1 MGSTTIEDSLQKS
14 HVMNTVRATNT
25 TRHRTRSRN
34 GCITCRTRHIKCDET
49 KPVCFNCQRSNR
61 NCVHGQRYT
70 FKNYT
75 AERGPVPR
83 TTRNFETLEF
93 IDHSY
98 TVHRIYGFNKFHN
111 YSSWLRHHTQEEL
124 ERSNKSFDTPTE
136 QLVDVASIMRTLAK
150 VSRLSSEQE
159 MFIHE
164 DSLAQ
169 DLPREQD
176 NDPPVHEDN
185 AITTELFIELIDSL
199 PNFHARDFDAN
210 FGKFIDALCRCIKT
224 HEIDLFTASN
234 AQKTRISKFIQE
246 VFNIETWS
254 DSPSS
259 LKKFE
264 QLQSYGI
271 LMNLYELMLVGL
283 CDAILTG
290 HENMFRSNDQ
300 DNFLSN
306 EILHMNLFDDL
317 SYFLVASSMNLLCL
331 NNLLHRVASNGSGTS
346 TEVQEKLT
354 GIIWDIKRLENNQF
368 VLNFCPQWHMNK
380 LQFGSLKMR
389 RVSIYYNY
397 SIWYLLMMFSLTA
410 EQREILFQPSPLQQ
424 FWHSYVDIDVGRCL
438 DLCKDGVDL
447 RDDPFMSFL
456 LHPPH

>member
-1 MGSTTIEDSLQKS
+1 MESTTIEDSLQKS

-34 GCITCRTRHIKCDET
+34 GCITCRTRHIKCDEN

-159 MFIHE
+159 MF
-164 DSLAQ
+164 
-169 DLPREQD
+169 
-176 NDPPVHEDN
+176 
-185 AITTELFIELIDSL
+185 
-199 PNFHARDFDAN
+199 
-210 FGKFIDALCRCIKT
+210 GKFIDALCRCIKT
-224 HEIDLFTASN
+224 HEIDIFTASN

-300 DNFLSN
+300 DNFLSS

-317 SYFLVASSMNLLCL
+317 SYFLVASSMNLLRL
-331 NNLLHRVASNGSGTS
+331 NNLLHRVASNGSATS